1 MHMASAPDNSSLL
14 IDNFIDLI
22 WLEKGLS
29 TNTLSA
35 YRQDLTSFNKWLGE
49 TSIKSA
55 TKADLEP
62 VKILNRVDLPTFGLP
77 TMATTDDMTYQ
88 KFRVKN

>member
-1 MHMASAPDNSSLL
+1 MHMASASDNSSLL

-55 TKADLEP
+55 TKANLLDYLS
-62 VKILNRVDLPTFGLP
+62 
-77 TMATTDDMTYQ
+77 
-88 KFRVKN
+88 FRLKDFRPPLIDFLKPRLFRE

>member
-1 MHMASAPDNSSLL
+1 MHMASALDNSSLL

-35 YRQDLTSFNKWLGE
+35 YRQDLASFNKWLGE

-55 TKADLEP
+55 TKADL
-62 VKILNRVDLPTFGLP
+62 LDYLS
-77 TMATTDDMTYQ
+77 
-88 KFRVKN
+88 FRLKEEEYLR